1 MDKILIDATERAHQR
16 PPDYT
21 KQKKMYSGK
30 KKRHTVKNTISVTV
44 DKVIL
49 FVGQTFTGHNYDY
62 SMLKQEFPPEY
73 PWFAKLHVWLDLG
86 YQGVQT
92 DYQGTQLEIPH
103 KKPRNRILVIFWTWS
118 TYCKSIGT

>member
-1 MDKILIDATERAHQR
+1 
-16 PPDYT
+16 
-21 KQKKMYSGK
+21 MYSGK